1 MFVWTCVSRSPGREP
16 GSGIAGSWECSV
28 SHFEGSPHPTDLQS
42 DGAVQHAPPPPNLR
56 GCQFPHLVTMFGLL
70 VLFEPSPQAFVLAFE
85 T

>member
-1 MFVWTCVSRSPGREP
+1 MALLGR
-16 GSGIAGSWECSV
+16 GSVLFHILRDR
-28 SHFEGSPHPTDLQS
+28 PTPLIFR
-42 DGAVQHAPPPPNLR
+42 ATVQFSTRPPPPNLR